1 MRHSR
6 PLSCLSGLLM
16 LSLISGCQQQ
26 PSRQQ
31 SAAAAAPEVQQIAVG
46 PVLMYTERLASR
58 LFTGLQPLTKGAIA
72 VVSFTEVRG
81 LQPDPQNLPLNM
93 LGLQLQESMITIASQ
108 RGYLVKELRTGSAV
122 EVFADHERL
131 LSRDLA
137 DLAAQ
142 QAVRYVIVGTLN
154 QAEEYTTVNARMVD
168 IQNNAV
174 VAAVSDV
181 IPAAA
186 MGATDQVQWRQQK
199 LYRHSSP

>member
-31 SAAAAAPEVQQIAVG
+31 TAAAATPEVQQIAVG